1 MLRTTSLALA
11 AAIPSLAQIVTGT
24 IAGTVRDPSGLAVT
38 RAEVSLRQSATGR
51 ERRTVT
57 NESGDF
63 ALAGLDAGAYDIV
76 ISASGFKKLE
86 RRAVNLATGERLP
99 LGNLTLEVGQLSE
112 TVSVT
117 ERGGAIVQTQSA
129 ERAEVIT
136 SKQVENIAIRGRN
149 VQDLIS
155 LLPGVVT
162 GAEQEGL
169 SSGGSVYVQGSRSTM
184 NNISFDGVPGTDM
197 GNGSQLKITVSQDAI
212 SEVKMLISNYQ
223 AEHGRMAGSNIQV
236 VTKSGTRDFHGL
248 LSWFKRHEQFNAN
261 SFFNNQQGLPKGR
274 YRFNT
279 YTYNVGGPVFLPGR
293 FNRDRNKLFFFW
305 HQEFWPTERVS
316 TGRVT
321 VPTALERTG
330 NFSQTIDVNNRPIT
344 VRDPY
349 NANAPF
355 PGNIVPANRVNASG
369 AALLRF
375 FPEPNFLDRTISR
388 GQYNYVFQDPNST
401 PKRTDTLKL
410 DYNLNSN
417 NTISFG
423 HSRFKDVSEG
433 AFGTTTASAN
443 WPMMRKN
450 WTSIGKST
458 TARYT
463 RVISPTTLNEFS
475 FGWLAQPADNFYED
489 SELKKIQR
497 DTAGFRLSQFTPKAN
512 PLGIIPNATFGGV
525 PGAAN
530 IDTEGRFPLYN
541 RYHLVN
547 FSDNLSLTRGGHN
560 LKFGTYVET
569 FYRHQKKAVN
579 FVGAFNFG
587 QNANNPLDT
596 GYAYTNA
603 ALGTFNTYSEIS
615 GEAFM
620 KVRTGGYEF
629 FAQDNWKVTRKLTLD
644 YGMRMYILQPI
655 WEKDNFMAGFVQGRY
670 DPRRAV
676 RLIEPG
682 LDARNQRVGI
692 NPVNGQIYSAA
703 QIGAIAPGAG
713 DPANGMLV
721 AGADPSYPRA
731 LVDNRGLHW
740 GPRVGF
746 AYDVAGDGKTAIRG
760 GFGMFYNRFF
770 TELFSNTLVGQTPL
784 LNEPVINFGEMN
796 TFLSS
801 TGLLYPQA
809 VFSADR
815 AGKLPTIM
823 NFSLSVQRDIG
834 FGTVVDIGYA
844 GSLGRHLQWRRDI
857 NPIPIGA
864 NFAAANVDR
873 TLTGNRPLP
882 PAFLRPIPGYNNIT
896 SIEGASSSN
905 YHSLQATARR
915 RFIHGLQFN
924 LAYTWSKTLSYNDSD
939 TEAISSL
946 INPRVWS
953 YGLADYDRTHVLKLN
968 YVWDGPGFTGHHA
981 AKRAILG
988 NWAFSG
994 ITTFSSGVP
1003 LGLSFTTT
1011 TAVDITGTASQGAR
1025 VLLTGSPVLPRG
1037 ERTFDRAF
1045 RTDVVR
1051 MPQVGTI
1058 GNSAINVFRGPG
1070 NNNWDVAAFK
1080 NIPIHERLKLQFR
1093 WELYNLFNHT
1103 QFSAVDTAARFDTV
1117 TGQQLNARL
1126 GQYTGTTNPRLMQFA
1141 LRLTF

>member
-1 MLRTTSLALA
+1 MLRAALLLLSL
-11 AAIPSLAQIVTGT
+11 PSGCFAQIVTGT
-24 IAGTVRDPSGLAVT
+24 VTGTVRDPSGLAVT
-38 RAEVSLRQSATGR
+38 SAEVSLRLSATGR

-57 NESGDF
+57 NEGGDF
-63 ALAGLDAGAYDIV
+63 TITGLDAGEYTLTV
-76 ISASGFKKLE
+76 SAAGFKKME
-86 RRAVNLATGERLP
+86 RRQVNLATGERLP
-99 LGNLTLEVGQLSE
+99 LGELKMEIGQLTE
-112 TVSVT
+112 TISVT
-117 ERGGAIVQTQSA
+117 ERGGAVVQTQSA

-162 GAEQEGL
+162 GTEQEGL
-169 SSGGSVYVQGSRSTM
+169 SSGGQVYVQGSRSTM

-248 LSWFKRHEQFNAN
+248 ASWFKRHEQFNAN

-279 YTYNVGGPVFLPGR
+279 YTYNIGGPVFLPGR
-293 FNRDRNKLFFFW
+293 FNPNREKLFFFW

-321 VPTALERTG
+321 VPTALERAG

-349 NANAPF
+349 ANLVPF
-355 PGNIVPANRVNASG
+355 PGNVVPANRVNPNG
-369 AALLRF
+369 AALLKF
-375 FPEPNFLDRTISR
+375 FPEPNFLDRNISR

-401 PKRTDTLKL
+401 PKQTSTLKL
-410 DYNLNSN
+410 DYNLNPN
-417 NTISFG
+417 NTIVFG
-423 HSRFKDVSEG
+423 YSRFKDVSEG

-450 WTSIGKST
+450 WTSVGKST

-463 RVISPTTLNEFS
+463 RVISPTILNEFS

-489 SELKKIQR
+489 SALKSIQR
-497 DTAGFRLSQFTPKAN
+497 DTVGYRLSQFTPKAN

-547 FSDNLSLTRGGHN
+547 FSDNLSVTRGSHSFKVGAYIERF
-560 LKFGTYVET
+560 L
-569 FYRHQKKAVN
+569 RHQKKAVN
-579 FVGAFNFG
+579 FVGTFNFG

-603 ALGTFNTYSEIS
+603 ALGVFNTYSEIS

-629 FAQDNWKVTRKLTLD
+629 FAQDNWKVSRKLTLD
-644 YGMRMYILQPI
+644 YGLRMYVLLPI
-655 WEKDNFMAGFVQGRY
+655 WEKDNFMAGFVPGIY
-670 DPRRAV
+670 DPQRAV
-676 RLIEPG
+676 RLIEPAIN
-682 LDARNQRVGI
+682 ARGQRVGI
-692 NPVNGQIYSAA
+692 NPVNGREYSAA

-721 AGADPSYPRA
+721 AGADKSYPRA
-731 LVDNRGLHW
+731 LVDNRGVQW
-740 GPRVGF
+740 GPRAGF
-746 AYDVAGDGKTAIRG
+746 AYDVAGDGKMAIRG
-760 GFGMFYNRFF
+760 GFGLFYNRFF
-770 TELFSNTLVGQTPL
+770 TELFSNTLVGQPPL

-823 NFSLSVQRDIG
+823 NFSLSIQRDIG
-834 FGTVVDIGYA
+834 WGTVVDVGYA

-857 NPIPIGA
+857 NPIPLGA
-864 NFAAANVDR
+864 NFAPANVDR

-882 PAFLRPIPGYNNIT
+882 PAFIRPIKGYNNIN
-896 SIEGASSSN
+896 SIEGAGSSN

-915 RFIHGLQFN
+915 RFIKGFQFN
-924 LAYTWSKTLSYNDSD
+924 IAYTWSKTLSYNDSD

-953 YGLADYDRTHVLKLN
+953 YGLADYDRTHVFKLN
-968 YVWDGPGFTGHHA
+968 YVWDGPAFQGSHPL
-981 AKRAILG
+981 KRGVLG
-988 NWAFSG
+988 NWALSG

-1003 LGLSFTTT
+1003 LGIGFTTT
-1011 TAVDITGTASQGAR
+1011 TALDITGSASQGAR
-1025 VLLTGSPVLPRG
+1025 VFLTGSPVLPRS

-1058 GNSAINVFRGPG
+1058 GNAAINNFRGPG

-1080 NIPIHERLKLQFR
+1080 NFPLYERLKLQFR
-1093 WELYNLFNHT
+1093 WELYNVFNHT
-1103 QFSAVDTAARFDTV
+1103 QFSAVDTTARFDSV
-1117 TGQQLNARL
+1117 TGAQLNARL
-1126 GQYTGTTNPRLMQFA
+1126 GQYTATTNPRLMQFA
-1141 LRLTF
+1141 LRLSF